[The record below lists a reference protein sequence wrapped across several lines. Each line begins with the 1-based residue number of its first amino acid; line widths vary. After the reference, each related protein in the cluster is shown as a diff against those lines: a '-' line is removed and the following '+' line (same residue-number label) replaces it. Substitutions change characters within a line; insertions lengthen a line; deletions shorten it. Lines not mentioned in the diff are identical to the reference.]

1 MKKLIFCF
9 DIDNVICRTKDSDYS
24 NSKPIKKVIKI
35 INTLYENDHYIKI
48 FTARYM
54 GRNNEN
60 FNKVNKKFYTKT
72 KKILKKWGLKFN
84 KLIMGKPSYHV
95 FIDDKNFNFNKNWTK
110 SFSKKYIKK

>member
-35 INTLYENDHYIKI
+35 INTLYENDHCIKI

-60 FNKVNKKFYTKT
+60 YKIVKKKYYNKVEKN
-72 KKILKKWGLKFN
+72 LKKWGVKYN
-84 KLIMGKPSYHV
+84 YLILGKPSYDV
-95 FIDDKNFNFNKNWTK
+95 FVDDKAFMFKENWFDK
-110 SFSKKYIKK
+110 FKKKYL